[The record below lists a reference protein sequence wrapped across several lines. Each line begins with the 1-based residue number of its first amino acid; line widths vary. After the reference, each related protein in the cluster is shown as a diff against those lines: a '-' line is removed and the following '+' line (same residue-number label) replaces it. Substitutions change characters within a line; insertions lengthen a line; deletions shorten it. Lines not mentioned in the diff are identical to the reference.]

1 MKLIFAALL
10 CTIVAIAIARYAET
24 FEDELSQLLDPKP
37 SYDEAQKMRLEMF
50 DLEASL

>member
-10 CTIVAIAIARYAET
+10 CTIVAIAIARYADT

-37 SYDEAQKMRLEMF
+37 SYDEAQKMRFEMF